1 MLVSDQLWNHFV
13 KSHPEFGLWKTWLNK
28 YAENGVL
35 IDTDDNTS
43 FINPEKNQ
51 AVKIMFEPES
61 DSVFE
66 YWISEFGDEEMG
78 YIDVLNCVFNDI
90 EYAQKPFAARLEKWV
105 KKQV

>member
-1 MLVSDQLWNHFV
+1 MKHGKHGSI
-13 KSHPEFGLWKTWLNK
+13 NK

-61 DSVFE
+61 DSAFE
-66 YWISEFGDEEMG
+66 FWLSEFGDEEMG
-78 YIDVLNCVFNDI
+78 YIDVLNVVFNNL
-90 EYAQKPFAARLEKWV
+90 ENAREPFAARFEKWF
-105 KKQV
+105 KKQA